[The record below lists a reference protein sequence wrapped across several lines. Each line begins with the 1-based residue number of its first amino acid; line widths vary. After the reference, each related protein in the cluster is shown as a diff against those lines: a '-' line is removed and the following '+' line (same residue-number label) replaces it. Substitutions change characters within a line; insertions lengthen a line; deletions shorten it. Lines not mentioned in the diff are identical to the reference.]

1 MIDNTLRVE
10 DGLDKG
16 RRSVVKELIGVQYLR
31 GIAAMLVVLHH
42 SGATQLGPFGVNIFF
57 VISGFVMWATTAA
70 IDVSPLVFWRR
81 RLVRI
86 VPLYWLFLSL
96 LVAVAVSA
104 PQYLNTTE
112 ITPENVIKSFLFI
125 PHFHAVQ
132 KIIAPIL
139 IPGWSLNYEMFFYF
153 IFGIALIIK
162 SDTRRAIM
170 IVIFLW
176 SLVLLGLSLNPSGA
190 VAVTYTNPEL
200 LIFLDGVILAM
211 IYRAHNTGSV
221 SLGVILI
228 CIGVLTRA
236 IVVTSDVGLFVGLS
250 PALIVAG
257 TLALEP
263 VLRRAPSALL
273 HTAGNASYSIYLS
286 HLFFLRL
293 SELGW
298 RHFVGGGSS
307 GVLEAAYV
315 TFSLIFAI
323 GGGIA
328 VHYFIERPMLLLFHQ
343 SKIAVKSA

>member
-1 MIDNTLRVE
+1 MN
-10 DGLDKG
+10 GLDRG

-57 VISGFVMWATTAA
+57 VISGFVMWFTTAA
-70 IDVSPLVFWRR
+70 IDVSPVVFWRR

-86 VPLYWLFLSL
+86 VPLYWLCLSL
-96 LVAVAVSA
+96 LVAIAVSA

-112 ITPENVIKSFLFI
+112 ITLESVIKSFLFI

-139 IPGWSLNYEMFFYF
+139 IPGWSLNYEMFFYLV
-153 IFGIALIIK
+153 FGIALIIK

-170 IVIFLW
+170 IVILLW
-176 SLVLLGLSLNPSGA
+176 GLVLLGLLLNPAAA
-190 VAVTYTNPEL
+190 VATTYTNPDL
-200 LIFLDGVILAM
+200 LLFLDGVILAI
-211 IYRAHNTGSV
+211 IYRSHNIGSV
-221 SLGVILI
+221 MLGVILI
-228 CIGVLTRA
+228 CIGILTRFTR
-236 IVVTSDVGLFVGLS
+236 VTDDFGLFAGLS

-257 TLALEP
+257 TLAFEP
-263 VLRRAPSALL
+263 VLRRAPSVLL
-273 HTAGNASYSIYLS
+273 HMAGNASYSIYLS

-298 RHFVGGGSS
+298 RHFVGGNSS
-307 GVLEAAYV
+307 GILEATYV

-343 SKIAVKSA
+343 SKIAAKSA